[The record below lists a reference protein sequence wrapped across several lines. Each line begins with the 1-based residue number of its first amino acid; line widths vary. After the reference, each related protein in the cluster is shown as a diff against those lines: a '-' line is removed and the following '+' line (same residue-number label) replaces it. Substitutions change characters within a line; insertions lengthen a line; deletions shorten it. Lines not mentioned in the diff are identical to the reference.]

1 MVDETE
7 LSDILSEFARTM
19 LRDSK
24 MQGILDQFVR
34 RVADFLPITS
44 AGVSLSWTDGD
55 PELMA
60 ASSPSALEFELL
72 QSVLGEGP
80 RFLSG
85 RTGDVV
91 AIPDFKSDRQFSGF
105 HRRAVDG
112 GLGGGVQLPATQWA

>member
-1 MVDETE
+1 MPRSGHQHERKEMMVDETE
-7 LSDILSEFARTM
+7 LSDILSGVPRTM

-60 ASSPSALEFELL
+60 ASSPSALEFGLL

-80 RFLSG
+80 VS
-85 RTGDVV
+85 
-91 AIPDFKSDRQFSGF
+91 S
-105 HRRAVDG
+105 
-112 GLGGGVQLPATQWA
+112 PAGPVTWWRYRISNRIGNFPAFIVGQ